1 MAKGTPAVAPQQA
14 ARANTQTTEPRQTG
28 PVTPASGGNS
38 FNGPQFI
45 RYSPRNTED
54 RLIDMFFGD
63 WHESMPRFE
72 HGSLVLRDILT
83 HGDNYDPPEKGAVLQ
98 YANWLSY
105 GTLAPY
111 ASTTPSRLNGEQRVF
126 YFLDGQGEITAGG
139 KTAQVRKDIVVLM
152 PAALEF
158 VMRSTG
164 GEPLNLFV
172 LSDPIL
178 TEFKPNKE
186 MLVKD
191 ETTVPV
197 RISRVYSP
205 YTQPNASG
213 HWAHIVRDLI
223 TRKDGLASVGDV
235 ITVVLNP
242 LTMGEPHPH
251 GIGHEEV
258 WLAME
263 GTSLAF
269 MGSQLRMQPPGMA
282 YMLRPDGVTTHS
294 NINFGDAP
302 VKFFWFAE
310 GPHHSE
316 EFPSAGRIV
325 APK

>member
-1 MAKGTPAVAPQQA
+1 MHTGTPSVAPMGTAQ
-14 ARANTQTTEPRQTG
+14 ANTQTGERRQTG

-38 FNGPQFI
+38 YEGPQFI
-45 RYSPRNTED
+45 RYSTRNTED

-83 HGDNYDPPEKGAVLQ
+83 HGDNYDPPEKAAVLQ
-98 YANWLSY
+98 YANWVSY

-111 ASTTPSRLNGEQRVF
+111 ASTTPSRLEGEQRIL
-126 YFLDGQGEITAGG
+126 YFVGGNGEITAGG
-139 KTAQVRKDIVVLM
+139 ETAGIRKDIVVLM
-152 PAALEF
+152 PAGLEF
-158 VMRSTG
+158 VMRNAG
-164 GEPLNLFV
+164 DEPLNLYV

-178 TEFKPNKE
+178 TEFRPNKA
-186 MLVKD
+186 MLIKD
-191 ETTVPV
+191 ERTVPV
-197 RISRVYSP
+197 RIARVYSP
-205 YTQPNASG
+205 YTLPNASG
-213 HWAHIVRDLI
+213 HWAHVVRDLI
-223 TRKDGLASVGDV
+223 TKKDGLASVGDV
-235 ITVVLNP
+235 ITVVINP

-258 WLAME
+258 WLALE

-269 MGSQLRMQPPGMA
+269 VGSQLRMQPPGMA

-294 NINFGDAP
+294 NINFGDTP

-310 GPHHSE
+310 GPHRGE
-316 EFPSAGRIV
+316 EVPSAGRLL